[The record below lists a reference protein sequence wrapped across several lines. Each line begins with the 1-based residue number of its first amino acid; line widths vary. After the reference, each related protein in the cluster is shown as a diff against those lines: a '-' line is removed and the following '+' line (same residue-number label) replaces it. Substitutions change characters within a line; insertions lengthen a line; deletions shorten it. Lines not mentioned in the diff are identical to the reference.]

1 MQEKLKEIAAKLG
14 ATVMKGQG
22 ANLYMVFGDPTN
34 PETLK
39 LLVYPHCYGKHQVV
53 YLNSADSFF
62 DAEGKIKHTNTSSHY
77 RQSVDS
83 INVSIDRT
91 VDALAKDISRRI
103 LQSALAVHDANIKEH
118 AKAKARKVEH
128 QDKLKALGLPPGMSS
143 GQVWRGPDTAR
154 AEVTE
159 SSYEY
164 VTIKLRWI
172 RHSLALKLIKFLEEN
187 GQ

>member
-1 MQEKLKEIAAKLG
+1 MNEKLKEIAAKLG
-14 ATVMKGQG
+14 ATFMPGPHK
-22 ANLYMVFGDPTN
+22 NHYMVFGDPTN

-39 LLVYPHCYGKHQVV
+39 LLVYSHLDGKYRVV

-62 DAEGKIKHTNTSSHY
+62 DAEGKIKHTNTCSHY

-83 INVSIDRT
+83 INVSLDRT
-91 VDALAKDISRRI
+91 VDTLAKDISRRM
-103 LQSALAVHDANIKEH
+103 LQPALAVHDANIKEH
-118 AKAKARKVEH
+118 AKAKAREVER

-143 GQVWRGPDTAR
+143 GQVWRGPDMAR

>member
-1 MQEKLKEIAAKLG
+1 MNEKLKEIAAKLG
-14 ATVMKGQG
+14 ATLMPGPHK
-22 ANLYMVFGDPTN
+22 NHYMVFGDPTN

-39 LLVYPHCYGKHQVV
+39 LLVYSHPDGKYRVV
-53 YLNSADSFF
+53 YLNSADIYF
-62 DAEGKIKHTNTSSHY
+62 DGEGKSKHMGTVSHY

-103 LQSALAVHDANIKEH
+103 LQPALAIHDANIKEH
-118 AKAKARKVEH
+118 AKAKAREVER

-143 GQVWRGPDTAR
+143 GQVWRGPDMSS
-154 AEVTE
+154 AEVIE
-159 SSYEY
+159 SSYED
-164 VTIKLRWI
+164 VTLRLRRI

>member
-1 MQEKLKEIAAKLG
+1 MQEKLKEIAARLG
-14 ATVMKGQG
+14 GTLMPRLHKGH
-22 ANLYMVFGDPTN
+22 YMVFGDPTN

-39 LLVYPHCYGKHQVV
+39 LIVYSSRDGKYRVM
-53 YLNSADSFF
+53 YLNSAGTFF
-62 DAEGKIKHTNTSSHY
+62 DAEGKIKHMETISHY
-77 RQSVDS
+77 RQSVDW

-91 VDALAKDISRRI
+91 VDTLTKDISRRI
-103 LQSALAVHDANIKEH
+103 LQPALAVHDANIKSHGE
-118 AKAKARKVEH
+118 AKACEVER